1 MNSSVWSAIDH
12 MRKEE
17 SLAMSRWREDTMTV
31 EQRPAT
37 VEDNGNSRNIAQRH
51 KVAKL
56 KNVCSQY
63 GNFTAGQRTEYL
75 RMISSILEN

>member
-1 MNSSVWSAIDH
+1 
-12 MRKEE
+12 
-17 SLAMSRWREDTMTV
+17 MSRCREDTITV

-37 VEDNGNSRNIAQRH
+37 VEDNWNSRNIAQRH

-75 RMISSILEN
+75 RMISSIIFMLLIVIHMVLCCSKVKT